1 MLNVI
6 KIEGKNQEEV
16 LKQALEKLNSSEKEV
31 YYYFTEQEGGLFKSK
46 KVTVDMVTKYD
57 IKTYIKNYIN
67 ELAKNMETKINCE
80 IKEKEEGFSVIL
92 VSENNGILIGKYG
105 RTLSAIQ
112 TLLRQSLKKY
122 GNFNIKINI
131 DIANYKA
138 KRERNI
144 VFEVKKIAKEVMNT
158 KIDAKL
164 DPMNSYERR
173 VVHTILAD
181 YPNLT
186 TESEGIAPNRYVV
199 IKYNENA

>member
-1 MLNVI
+1 
-6 KIEGKNQEEV
+6 
-16 LKQALEKLNSSEKEV
+16 
-31 YYYFTEQEGGLFKSK
+31 
-46 KVTVDMVTKYD
+46 
-57 IKTYIKNYIN
+57 
-67 ELAKNMETKINCE
+67 METKINCE

-92 VSENNGILIGKYG
+92 VSENNGILIGKDG